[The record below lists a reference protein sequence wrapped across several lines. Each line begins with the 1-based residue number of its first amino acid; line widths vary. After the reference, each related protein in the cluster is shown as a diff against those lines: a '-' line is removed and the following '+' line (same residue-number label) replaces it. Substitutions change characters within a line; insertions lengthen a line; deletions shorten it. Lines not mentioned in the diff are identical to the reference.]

1 MYVSTSKIL
10 IQIAFNLIL
19 LLVFLVALGSIV
31 RDLLTQT
38 GDLGENLFL
47 LALLGAILFI
57 GIGFRGKLIRSARQ
71 KEGS

>member
-10 IQIAFNLIL
+10 IQIAFNLVL

-57 GIGFRGKLIRSARQ
+57 GIGFLVKLIRSARQ

>member
-1 MYVSTSKIL
+1 MSQPRKFL
-10 IQIAFNLIL
+10 IQIAFNLVL
-19 LLVFLVALGSIV
+19 LLIFFVALGSIV
-31 RDLLTQT
+31 RDLLAQK

-57 GIGFRGKLIRSARQ
+57 GIGFLVKLIRSARE